1 LSASPSPPPPW
12 GMPGVVGCCGGT
24 TGGGATVGGVAGQEE
39 GATVGGV
46 AGVGGAA
53 AGDVGG
59 TVTGGTASSLVASLA
74 RQTCS
79 TGPPDRLSTSHS
91 AHGHD
96 GNDYASQGTR
106 RMFHPTHALRTDCD
120 SGASAPGRPSER
132 QVPSNPSRSRA
143 CRLPAP
149 SRAKEMERYEPYGEG
164 TVAVSLPP
172 ATYPS
177 HARGNP
183 PLGIEPPRRARRL
196 RSSRCLGAADID
208 HGLGASI
215 GPDRTIDGVLAPWRA
230 RLRLRPPGR
239 QCRIGDIDVHQDNSP

>member
-1 LSASPSPPPPW
+1 LPSLSLGAPELSASPSPPPPW

-143 CRLPAP
+143 RRLPAP
-149 SRAKEMERYEPYGEG
+149 SRAKEMSDMNRMAREPL
-164 TVAVSLPP
+164 VSHCRPRHILH
-172 ATYPS
+172 T
-177 HARGNP
+177 
-183 PLGIEPPRRARRL
+183 LGGIH
-196 RSSRCLGAADID
+196 RSG
-208 HGLGASI
+208 
-215 GPDRTIDGVLAPWRA
+215 
-230 RLRLRPPGR
+230 
-239 QCRIGDIDVHQDNSP
+239 